1 MVLRMETIAAHAH
14 TIMLVEDDP
23 STQALVR
30 TWLDSEGYGVQT
42 ASNGREALALLQGE
56 KPCVMVVDLNMP
68 VMDGAEFRR
77 QQLRTPSVSAIPFIL
92 VSADGNA
99 GRIARELGIDEVIA
113 KPFDADRLLGIV
125 ASYCDGSH

>member
-1 MVLRMETIAAHAH
+1 MESMLARAR

-23 STQALVR
+23 SMQALVR
-30 TWLDSEGYGVQT
+30 TWLDSEGYGVRT
-42 ASNGREALALLQGE
+42 ASNGREALALLQE
-56 KPCVMVVDLNMP
+56 EKKPCVMVVDLNMP
-68 VMDGAEFRR
+68 VMDGAELRR

-99 GRIARELGIDEVIA
+99 GNIARELGIDEVIP

-125 ASYCDGSH
+125 ASYCEGCR